1 MKFYVSLLA
10 IVSAVVAQSAQIGA
24 PQTGSSVVAGSN
36 FTVMIERPNSL
47 SSSQEVSIVIGLA
60 PCGETECPDPKSELG
75 EILYQGPFNPQYA
88 TPPDSLPPHQNYSLQ
103 VPASFAVGRAT
114 LAVAHLSLIGAIT
127 SFRTRAYATVAR
139 KARTALQPGSQLV
152 GGKPPNPHLSS
163 LCSSTLYTC
172 YSTPQLYQ

>member
-60 PCGETECPDPKSELG
+60 PCGETECPDPQSELG

-103 VPASFAVGRAT
+103 VLASFAVGRAT
-114 LAVAHLSLIGAIT
+114 LAVAHLSLIGAIMSPNLDFSNT
-127 SFRTRAYATVAR
+127 TLTITNASSGTNVT
-139 KARTALQPGSQLV
+139 ARTIRSMRILG
-152 GGKPPNPHLSS
+152 NR
-163 LCSSTLYTC
+163 T
-172 YSTPQLYQ
+172 